1 MKIEFALFCIG
12 CVVFGHVMAHL
23 MRGFYA
29 RRCRDKAEAM
39 FSGLGYSVEVD
50 CRGCGKVNR
59 VPGHRLRDH
68 PKCGRCK
75 ARLMP
80 QKKIVLCHVRM
91 MEGSLRSELD
101 AVWDDEEKLWQALAD
116 HVLLQEKTKA
126 EAREPRLRAV
136 N

>member
-1 MKIEFALFCIG
+1 MKIEFVLFCIG
-12 CVVFGHVMAHL
+12 CAAFGHVMAHV
-23 MRGFYA
+23 MRRFAA
-29 RRCRDKAEAM
+29 RRRRDKADDT

-50 CRGCGKVNR
+50 CRGCGKINR

-75 ARLMP
+75 ERLMP
-80 QKKIVLCHVRM
+80 QKKIVLCHVRT

-101 AVWDDEEKLWQALAD
+101 AVWNDEEKLWQALAD
-116 HVLLQEKTKA
+116 HLLLQEKRKA
-126 EAREPRLRAV
+126 ENREPRLRAV